1 MKASK
6 EENMG
11 FYWLTCSENSK
22 KHNCRRE
29 YDPFVCLTAHS
40 IFLIHVILLADFFE
54 IVDILIRLIGG
65 KFNTTLY
72 HCKT

>member
-1 MKASK
+1 MILLVNSAVK
-6 EENMG
+6 
-11 FYWLTCSENSK
+11 NSK

-54 IVDILIRLIGG
+54 IVDILIRLYRG
-65 KFNTTLY
+65 
-72 HCKT
+72 

>member
-1 MKASK
+1 MD
-6 EENMG
+6 EG
-11 FYWLTCSENSK
+11 FKGGKRGILLVNSAVKNSK

-54 IVDILIRLIGG
+54 IVDILIRLYRG
-65 KFNTTLY
+65 
-72 HCKT
+72 